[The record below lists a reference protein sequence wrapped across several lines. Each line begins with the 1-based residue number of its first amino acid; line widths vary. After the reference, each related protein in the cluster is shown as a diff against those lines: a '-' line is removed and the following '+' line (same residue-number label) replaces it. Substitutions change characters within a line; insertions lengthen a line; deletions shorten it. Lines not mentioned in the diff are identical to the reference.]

1 MKRSFLL
8 GGLVLALAAATP
20 ALAQVTLTH
29 VHGLGYSADGKRL
42 FVPSHHGLA
51 VYSEGRWAKAPGPQ
65 HDYMGFAPARG
76 AFYTSG
82 HPAPGSGLINPFGL
96 MKSEDGGA
104 TWRKLGLEGE
114 ADFHVM
120 AVGYE
125 SKAVYVFNHGPNSRM
140 RAAGLHATENDG
152 FSWRQA
158 RVRGLAGEVIA
169 LAVHPRDAKTVAAA
183 TERGLYLS
191 TDGGDTFRAL
201 SQEQTTSVAFDL
213 DGEHLWAGGFTGQ
226 ARLVRVAW
234 RGSKSE
240 DVKLPELGRDAV
252 SYIAQNPAARSEYA
266 IATFER
272 SVFLSRDGGRSWTR
286 IAERGRAG

>member
-1 MKRSFLL
+1 MKRGFFL
-8 GGLVLALAAATP
+8 GGLLLVLAAP
-20 ALAQVTLTH
+20 APAQVTLTH

-51 VYSEGRWAKAPGPQ
+51 VYGAGRWTKAPGPQ

-76 AFYTSG
+76 AIYTSG
-82 HPAPGSGLINPFGL
+82 HPAPGSGLVNPFGL
-96 MKSEDGGA
+96 MKSEDGG
-104 TWRKLGLEGE
+104 TSWHKLGLEGE

-152 FSWRQA
+152 FSWRHA
-158 RVRGLAGEVIA
+158 RAQGLAGEVIA
-169 LAVHPRDAKTVAAA
+169 LAVHPRDAQTVAVA

-191 TDGGDTFRAL
+191 SDGGDSFRAL
-201 SQEQTTSVAFDL
+201 SQGQATAVAFDL
-213 DGEHLWAGGFTGQ
+213 DGEHLWAGSYPGR
-226 ARLVRVAW
+226 ARLTKMAW
-234 RGSKSE
+234 RGGKSE
-240 DVKLPELGRDAV
+240 EVKLPELGRDAV
-252 SYIAQNPAARSEYA
+252 SYIAQNPAARGEYA

-272 SVFLSRDGGRSWTR
+272 SVFLSRDGGRSWQR